1 MLEQRNLQ
9 MCYHVNKPNIDAKGK
24 KCDHVK
30 KKKKKH
36 SVCVWVCAQTFVC
49 LCTHMERHKVA
60 LLGIGGGAPDR

>member
-30 KKKKKH
+30 KKKKKAQC
-36 SVCVWVCAQTFVC
+36 VCMGMCTNIC
-49 LCTHMERHKVA
+49 LPMHTHGKTQSGSPGHWR
-60 LLGIGGGAPDR
+60 GGPR